1 MSTYPTSKHPRPIG
15 LAAADYAA
23 AARQTPGTT
32 ASDDV
37 GVVDD
42 MRGSLVD
49 SDDNTISHFLIYL
62 RVNKHIT
69 RRKNTRV

>member
-1 MSTYPTSKHPRPIG
+1 MRGAVEPHPEHGG
-15 LAAADYAA
+15 LDNAA